1 MLFDSPLIRGT
12 LIKRY
17 KRFLAD
23 VKLDNGDEITAHSPN
38 TGSMLGCAE
47 PGSLVWLRDT
57 ANPKRK
63 YPYAWE
69 LTTSAENSLVGINTG
84 IVNQLV
90 SEAIENGVITELQ
103 GYEQIRREVKYGQE
117 NSRIDLL
124 LQSAEKADCYVE
136 IKNVTAVDKEGYA
149 IFPDA
154 VSQRAT
160 RHLRE
165 LMHVVEQGQRG
176 VIFFCIQRE
185 DIEQFRPADNIDTE
199 YGQMLRKAIASGVEA
214 FAYRAEISPQQISL
228 SQAVPINCS

>member
-1 MLFDSPLIRGT
+1 MKFDSSLIPGV

-23 VKLDNGDEITAHSPN
+23 IRLENGEVVTAHSPN

-47 PGSLVWLRDT
+47 PGSPVWLRDT

-69 LTTSAENSLVGINTG
+69 LTTSTEASMVGINTG

-90 SEAIENGVITELQ
+90 SEAIEAGIIKELQ
-103 GYEQIRREVKYGQE
+103 GYDSIRAEVKYGAE

-124 LQSAEKADCYVE
+124 LQSEERNDCFVE
-136 IKNVTAVDKEGYA
+136 IKNVTAVDKQKNA

-165 LMHVVEQGQRG
+165 LMHVVTQGQRG
-176 VIFFCIQRE
+176 VIFFCIQRN
-185 DIEQFRPADNIDTE
+185 DINLFKPADDIDPE
-199 YGQMLRKAIASGVEA
+199 YGQMLRRALAHGVEA
-214 FAYRAEISPQQISL
+214 IAYKATVSPEQITL
-228 SQAVPINCS
+228 TTRIPVDCS